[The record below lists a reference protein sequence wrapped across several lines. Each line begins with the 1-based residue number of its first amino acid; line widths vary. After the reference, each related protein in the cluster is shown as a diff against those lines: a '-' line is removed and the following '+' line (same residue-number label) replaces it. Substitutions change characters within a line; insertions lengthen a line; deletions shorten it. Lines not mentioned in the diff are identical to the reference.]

1 MVAINPNAQYSPE
14 SIVKNGWIRNSTGK
28 DNRASYV
35 YVLKLIRTS
44 KLPAVDKTV
53 SGTRPTWVV
62 PGWAIVDYMKNVELR
77 KDVEIIE
84 EDNESTSVES
94 PVKK

>member
-14 SIVKNGWIRNSTGK
+14 AIVKNGWIRNSTGK
-28 DNRASYV
+28 NNRASYV

-62 PGWAIVDYMKNVELR
+62 PGWAIIDYMTKVELR
-77 KDVEIIE
+77 RDVVVEG
-84 EDNESTSVES
+84 DTNASTNVES
-94 PVKK
+94 PVKE